1 RDCAEL
7 ELRAVLVG
15 RYSVRIHRCACV
27 FRHLTYCWPTLGQAI
42 SGIQMKFR
50 MKRWLLGLA
59 MLFVFAGFYTPP
71 QAEAAVGVVVV
82 VRAHRTY
89 HRRYHRRYYHRRYV
103 RRYVR
108 RNDDRR

>member
-1 RDCAEL
+1 
-7 ELRAVLVG
+7 
-15 RYSVRIHRCACV
+15 
-27 FRHLTYCWPTLGQAI
+27 
-42 SGIQMKFR
+42 

-89 HRRYHRRYYHRRYV
+89 HRRYHRRYYHRHY
-103 RRYVR
+103 YH
-108 RNDDRR
+108 RNYDRR